1 MKQDTFGKLK
11 FRIFLQELLFLKDL
25 QGTRFKESHVVLKFK
40 PLISVAYEHKK
51 GGEKFLP
58 KCGHID
64 VATLMWPSPENVPCS
79 FSARPLTATMTPAS
93 EPSGSRVDFG
103 TSYGGGRSK
112 PCCCKPLTPGL
123 STCVDA
129 LKIKGLTCTWQNPY
143 YSRFSD
149 EL

>member
-11 FRIFLQELLFLKDL
+11 FHIFLQGLLFLKDL

-58 KCGHID
+58 KCGQ
-64 VATLMWPSPENVPCS
+64 VQENVPCS
-79 FSARPLTATMTPAS
+79 FSARPLTAAMSPAS

-129 LKIKGLTCTWQNPY
+129 LKIKGLTYTWQNPY

>member
-11 FRIFLQELLFLKDL
+11 FHIFLQGALFLKDL

-64 VATLMWPSPENVPCS
+64 VATLMWPSPGECTMLL
-79 FSARPLTATMTPAS
+79 FSAS
-93 EPSGSRVDFG
+93 SHSGDEP
-103 TSYGGGRSK
+103 
-112 PCCCKPLTPGL
+112 C
-123 STCVDA
+123 
-129 LKIKGLTCTWQNPY
+129 
-143 YSRFSD
+143 
-149 EL
+149 E